1 MKAPRTAV
9 RRVSGGR
16 SFWQLSAISQRP
28 TADSRFP
35 VPADQLPC
43 PSLSPAVISCVYPEL
58 KRTEPPV
65 SAFRRFVGLI
75 VLGTAACSSSETAGD
90 GRDTTVSAAALQPAM
105 AAITSEDMLQHINRL
120 ASDAFEGRGPGTA
133 GEDSSVAYITE
144 QFKALGLAPGNP
156 DGTYIQPVS
165 LIGYTSRP
173 EATVTVAGKTMRLRF
188 PDDYVAVSRRNAN
201 DIRVD
206 NSDLVF
212 VGYGVVAPEYGWDD
226 YKGLDVKGK
235 TIIML
240 VNDPAVPDPND
251 STKLDSTAF
260 RGKAMTYYG
269 RWTYKYEIASEK
281 GAAAAI
287 IVHETGP
294 AGYPY
299 EVVVGSW
306 GRENFD
312 NKVTGPTN
320 RVAVESWLTLDKT
333 KELFRNAGLNFDSLK
348 KAATRKDFAPVAI
361 NGKATFRVR
370 NSVREI
376 QSKNVVAKLEGSD
389 PNLKDEYVIY
399 TAHWDHLGKDTTL
412 KGDQIFNGALDNA
425 SGMGALLTLAKAYK
439 ALPTAPARSTLFLA
453 VTAEEK
459 GLLGAKWYAEH
470 PLYPLNKTLAN
481 MNMDGVNQWGR
492 TKDVTLIGYGNST
505 LDDVLGS
512 VLASQ
517 GGRTIKPDPESEKGF
532 FYRSDHFEFAKQ
544 GVPAL
549 YIDTGTEFV
558 GKDSAYSQTKRDE
571 YTNNDY
577 HKPSDQVKP
586 DWDLSG
592 AVEDL
597 QALFQVGYRIAQTD
611 RWPEWKPGN
620 EFKARRDSML
630 KGDKP

>member
-1 MKAPRTAV
+1 MLV
-9 RRVSGGR
+9 
-16 SFWQLSAISQRP
+16 LSALAI
-28 TADSRFP
+28 
-35 VPADQLPC
+35 
-43 PSLSPAVISCVYPEL
+43 
-58 KRTEPPV
+58 
-65 SAFRRFVGLI
+65 G
-75 VLGTAACSSSETAGD
+75 CSSGEQGTS
-90 GRDTTVSAAALQPAM
+90 RDTTVSAAALQPAM
-105 AAITSEDMLQHINRL
+105 AAITSDNILQHVNRL
-120 ASDAFEGRGPGTA
+120 ASDGFEGRGPGTA

-156 DGTYIQPVS
+156 DGSYVQPVS
-165 LIGYTSRP
+165 MIGYTSHP
-173 EATVTVAGKTMRLRF
+173 EASIVAGGKTMRLRF
-188 PDDYVAVSRRNAN
+188 PTDYVAVSRRNAN

-206 NSDLVF
+206 NSDIVF

-235 TIIML
+235 TIVML

-251 STKLDSTAF
+251 STKLDSAMF
-260 RGKAMTYYG
+260 KGKAMTYYG
-269 RWTYKYEIASEK
+269 RWTYKYEIASDK

-312 NKVTGPTN
+312 NKATGPTN
-320 RVAVESWLTLDKT
+320 RVAVESWMTLDKT
-333 KELFRNAGLNFDSLK
+333 RELFRNAGLSFDSLH
-348 KAATRKDFAPVAI
+348 KAATRKDFTPVAL
-361 NGKATFRVR
+361 NAKATFHVR
-370 NSVREI
+370 NEVREI
-376 QSKNVVAKLEGSD
+376 QSKNVIAKLEGAD
-389 PNLKDEYVIY
+389 PTLKNEYIVY

-425 SGMGALLTLAKAYK
+425 TGVGALLTLVKAYK
-439 ALPTAPARSTLFLA
+439 ALPTPPARSLIFLA
-453 VTAEEK
+453 VTGEEK

-481 MNMDGVNQWGR
+481 MNMDGVNQWGK
-492 TKDVTLIGYGNST
+492 TKDLTIVGYGNST

-517 GGRTIKPDPESEKGF
+517 GGRTIKPDPEPEKGF

-544 GVPAL
+544 GVPSLFVDA
-549 YIDTGTEFV
+549 GTEFV
-558 GKDSAYSQTKRDE
+558 GKDSTYGQKKRDE
-571 YTNNDY
+571 YTENDY
-577 HKPSDQVKP
+577 HKPSDEVKP

-611 RWPEWKPGN
+611 RWPEWKPGT